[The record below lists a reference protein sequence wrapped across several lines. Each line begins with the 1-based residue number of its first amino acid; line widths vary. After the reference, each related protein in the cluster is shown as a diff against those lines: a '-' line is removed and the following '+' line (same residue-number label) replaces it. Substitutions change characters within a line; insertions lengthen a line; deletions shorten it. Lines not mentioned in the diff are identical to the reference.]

1 MLYSYLCERGSFM
14 AVKDWK
20 RYRAKSEISYSFGT
34 FPTLEMLKNRADA
47 AEAVLMHPDLTAE
60 PKEKLRQTCL
70 EAGVPCLENAKAVE
84 RLRDKENCTV
94 IGVFRK
100 YTDSLLE
107 NTNHV
112 VLVNPGDA
120 GNLGTIIRSCVGFGI
135 RDIAVIEPAADH
147 FHPKVIRASMGSIF
161 TARMM
166 RFADFEVY
174 RRVYGETRICYPFM
188 LDGEHRLGTF
198 SHPADI
204 PFSLVFGNEASG
216 LDARFRNIGRS
227 VVIEHTDS
235 IDSLNLALAAGIG
248 LYEFSKENRCREDK
262 R

>member
-1 MLYSYLCERGSFM
+1 MLYSYLYERGSFM
-14 AVKDWK
+14 TVKDWK
-20 RYRAKSEISYSFGT
+20 RYRAKSEISYSFGS
-34 FPTLEMLKNRADA
+34 FPTFELLKSRADV
-47 AEAVLMHPDLTAE
+47 AEAVLVHPDLTAG
-60 PKEKLRQTCL
+60 PKEKLQQACRA
-70 EAGVPCLENAKAVE
+70 AGVPCLENAKAVE

-100 YTDSLLE
+100 YADSLPG

-147 FHPKVIRASMGSIF
+147 FQPKVIRASMGSIF
-161 TARMM
+161 AARVA
-166 RFADFEVY
+166 RFADFEAY
-174 RRVYGETRICYPFM
+174 RKDCGEARICYPFM
-188 LDGEHRLGTF
+188 LDGERRLGTF
-198 SHPADI
+198 SHPVDV

-216 LDARFRNIGRS
+216 LDARFRDIGRS
-227 VVIEHTDS
+227 VVIAHTDS

-248 LYEFSKENRCREDK
+248 LYEFSKEKRCREDK
-262 R
+262 Q